1 MPEHDFKKTG
11 LLRAG
16 FQYQDLVAI
25 ETLINFYRQRD
36 LYAWV
41 QLEAED
47 QEFRSIEDVVACR
60 PDGLYELTQVKF
72 TADPD
77 APANNLSWKWLT
89 ANGGTRKSPY
99 YRNGPRQ
106 LSIMKTA
113 GTLAQAALKTDRVPD
128 AAFAKCLKGKKV
140 DYDATVSK
148 RQSNSRETTR
158 IARGCQVLF

>member
-1 MPEHDFKKTG
+1 MMVQKTMTGHDYKRTG

-25 ETLINFYRQRD
+25 EILINFYRQRD

-47 QEFRSIEDVVACR
+47 QKFQSIEDVVACR

-77 APANNLSWKWLT
+77 APANHLSWKWLT
-89 ANGGTRKSPY
+89 ENGGTRRKSLLQKW
-99 YRNGPRQ
+99 GPTT
-106 LSIMKTA
+106 LHHKAA
-113 GTLAQAALKTDRVPD
+113 GTLAKAALKTDRVPD
-128 AAFAKCLKGKKV
+128 AEFVKCLKGIEKCHHLEMFH
-140 DYDATVSK
+140 
-148 RQSNSRETTR
+148 Q
-158 IARGCQVLF
+158 